1 MTTLDEAQKHLP
13 RLVKQAQREMIGL
26 TDEEGNLVGLLAG
39 VDEDS
44 LDDILVR
51 TPGFQAMIAR
61 SRASLESESPV
72 SAEDL
77 LAEARA
83 ALAKERKRGSRHKA

>member
-1 MTTLDEAQKHLP
+1 MKMITLSEAQKHLP

-44 LDDILVR
+44 LDDILVQI
-51 TPGFQAMIAR
+51 PGFMEIKKLNRGWEAHIAQQVER
-61 SRASLESESPV
+61 TEGVLGQEPKKLL
-72 SAEDL
+72 AEDL
-77 LAEARA
+77 
-83 ALAKERKRGSRHKA
+83 